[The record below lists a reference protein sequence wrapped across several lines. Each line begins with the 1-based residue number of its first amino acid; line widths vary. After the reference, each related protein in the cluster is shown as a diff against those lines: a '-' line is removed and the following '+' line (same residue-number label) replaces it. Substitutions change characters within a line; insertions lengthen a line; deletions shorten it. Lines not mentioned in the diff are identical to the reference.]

1 MIRFLFSVTVIA
13 IDIDPKKVEMAKH
26 NARIYGVEERI
37 DFIVGDF
44 FEVVPKLAA
53 DVVFLSPPWGGPS
66 YNRLKSFPL
75 SDICPPHGG
84 KSIYDVA
91 RRVTPN
97 IAYYLP
103 RNINSADV
111 SFCYNFLFYSFKF
124 LLHCILN
131 AERVWFFVS

>member
-97 IAYYLP
+97 VAYYLP

-111 SFCYNFLFYSFKF
+111 SFCYNFLFYS
-124 LLHCILN
+124 LLSFYYI
-131 AERVWFFVS
+131 AY